1 MVVDFS
7 KIDLHETPI
16 LTLKN
21 IAGTE
26 LQTLGYAKNVS
37 VSLHFN
43 EISELTFEL
52 PEFVDGVKTP
62 HYDDVVG
69 MRLIDLAGVG
79 QFKLVNPSESKDG
92 IKTIKSCKAYSLEY
106 EFVEK
111 KISLEE
117 DTYELSD
124 GLAEENTL
132 LGIILEKMPSW
143 RKGTVSQTLIGKYR
157 TFETSAQSL
166 YDFMKS
172 TLQEKFRCVF
182 DFDTYTRT
190 VNIVDVDEFVPTRQ
204 VFLSLDNLLKKV
216 DVSENADNIVTCLGV
231 YGADGVDIYS
241 VNPLG
246 TDKIYNLDY
255 LFQSGQIQEPAQP
268 LQDTDD
274 SFGAKWRRW
283 EAQLSASQQKF
294 YSLSV
299 EQSVH
304 TANSLAQSAILLRL
318 DGELTGLEAIKASYV
333 SAIAQGLEKDSSTGS
348 YFSDLMPQIDR
359 QIAAK
364 QVEIVKAK
372 ERKALSNQYVQ
383 SATDSMKE
391 IQNSCKFETFF
402 TDYVCPICGHVA
414 KAVSDVQLRETWVIK
429 DTAPVDDASQL
440 LQNTTISFTTNNYK
454 GTSIEVY
461 DTGVGVAVLSY
472 GGIGDVAGIEY
483 GLGGTVFDWDND
495 AYKTLVFDTAPTGAL
510 LAWLQKN
517 ADKQVTGAVQDDDD
531 TSAQFV
537 RCEHCGTVSAVDKAD
552 SELLVLNRYFRE
564 DTLTDESF
572 VERTVKAN
580 NDNDRSGAVGNTTVK
595 IASATITMTNS
606 DDVHKDTYTI
616 SGGTLVLQTVKDGQS
631 VTYTAAKIRSA
642 AIVHNLSDDT
652 YVLSAFLG
660 AGYVETETMTGGNAT
675 ISGTW
680 GSLSG
685 DLRADPEVKSDNY
698 KVGTAIEISA
708 SDNTWYFTTDTSK
721 YESLSI
727 SNELYQYGKECLRQM
742 AFPTY
747 TFSIESGNFL
757 SMHECELFKNQLSLG
772 KRIYLDLDDEVL
784 EPICT
789 GASFS
794 FDDLRSLKLE
804 FSDTYSG
811 SDKAMSLAG
820 LLEESVSMGH
830 TVASSKGWWN
840 AYQDS
845 GANSAVRDLMTEAL
859 DVAKNKVLSSTMQA
873 ISWDESGIR
882 LRKWLDSSKTSYE
895 DTQIWMTDQNIVFT
909 DDNWQTAKMAI
920 GKLSTKKYGDVFG
933 VCAPYLVGTILAGEN
948 LAITNRNGNFL
959 IDDEGIKV
967 NGLNF
972 FISSSNIVEPTDSVD
987 STADLPTSANEGDLC
1002 SVGKDTYKY
1011 TSGVWKLYIKVV
1023 SEKTDLPSS
1032 GPEDSQTLYKVQ
1044 KDGSVWQWNN
1054 SRWEEY
1060 SLPLSEYIQGSL
1072 GEITGKD
1079 DDGNAFVKADKISGI
1094 IDTIRSQ
1101 MSSCGGNMLF
1111 DKNGLWLIDTS
1122 SPSTA
1127 NKAVWLNQSGIML
1140 SKSRTKSDLSDPSY
1154 NSETGKSLTW
1164 KTAITPDGIAAEYLT
1179 GEYLHAGFEISV
1191 GTPSNGTTDYS
1202 TCPFYVNSNGY
1213 LSCRDASISGAITAT
1228 SLDVSNATVTGLTVD
1243 SLHVTGNFSA
1253 DRING
1258 GTLNFN
1264 NFSVSNLSAN
1274 NITTGSFTA
1283 DRVKLGGDMT
1293 VYNSLDSDIVGGQ
1306 IGYTTGAYGGA
1317 GIHMRAYKGEVVA
1330 TENGAKLC
1338 YGNNPISAN
1347 TISVTSGGA
1356 QTNCTL
1362 SIGGDTTI
1370 TGSAAPAYDGA
1381 GSLGFSDYRWTVLYA
1396 QTSTISTSDRA
1407 QKKDISYDMEKYDS
1421 LFKKLKPVN
1430 YKMKDGTSGRTH
1442 TGLIAQDI
1450 EQALQECGLTGQDLA
1465 AFVRAPR
1472 DDGGADYGM
1481 RYEELIALCIYEI
1494 QKLQTK
1500 VATLEGKE

>member
-26 LQTLGYAKNVS
+26 LQTLGYAKNVA

-52 PEFVDGVKTP
+52 PEFVDGGKTP

-69 MRLIDLAGVG
+69 MRLVDLAGVG

-92 IKTIKSCKAYSLEY
+92 VKTIKSCKAYSLEY

-294 YSLSV
+294 YALSV

-333 SAIAQGLEKDSSTGS
+333 SAIAQGLEKDSKTGS
-348 YFSDLMPQIDR
+348 YFSNLMPQIDR

-364 QVEIVKAK
+364 QAEIVKAK
-372 ERKALSNQYVQ
+372 ERKALSDQYVQ

-391 IQNSCKFETFF
+391 IQDSCKFETFF

-414 KAVSDVQLRETWVIK
+414 KTTDETH
-429 DTAPVDDASQL
+429 
-440 LQNTTISFTTNNYK
+440 
-454 GTSIEVY
+454 
-461 DTGVGVAVLSY
+461 
-472 GGIGDVAGIEY
+472 
-483 GLGGTVFDWDND
+483 
-495 AYKTLVFDTAPTGAL
+495 
-510 LAWLQKN
+510 
-517 ADKQVTGAVQDDDD
+517 VT
-531 TSAQFV
+531 
-537 RCEHCGTVSAVDKAD
+537 CEHCGTICSIDEVD

-580 NDNDRSGAVGNTTVK
+580 NDNDRSGAVGDTTVK
-595 IASATITMTNS
+595 IASATITMTHS

-616 SGGTLVLQTVKDGQS
+616 SGGTLVLQTVKDSQP

-685 DLRADPEVKSDNY
+685 DLQADPEVKSDNY

-772 KRIYLDLDDEVL
+772 KRIYLDLDDDEVL

-830 TVASSKGWWN
+830 TVASSKGGWN

-845 GANSAVRDLMTEAL
+845 GASSAVRDLMTQAL

-987 STADLPTSANEGDLC
+987 SVADLPSSANEGALC

-1011 TSGVWKLYIKVV
+1011 TSGSWKLYIKVV
-1023 SEKTDLPSS
+1023 SEKADLPPS
-1032 GPEDSQTLYKVQ
+1032 GPMDAQTLYKVER
-1044 KDGSVWQWNN
+1044 DGSVWQWVN

-1079 DDGNAFVKADKISGI
+1079 DNGNAFVKADKISGI
-1094 IDTIRSQ
+1094 INAVQAQ

-1111 DKNGLWLIDTS
+1111 DEHGLWLIDSTK
-1122 SPSTA
+1122 PDTA

-1140 SKSRTKSDLSDPSY
+1140 SKSRNKNDSTDPSY
-1154 NSETGKSLTW
+1154 SSTTQNSFEW
-1164 KTAITPDGIAAEYLT
+1164 KTAITSDGIAAEYLT

-1191 GTPSNGTTDYS
+1191 GSPGSPSDANPYS
-1202 TCPFYVNSNGY
+1202 TCPFYVDAKGH
-1213 LSCRDASISGAITAT
+1213 LSCRGASISGAIKAT
-1228 SLDVSNATVTGLTVD
+1228 SLDVTDATVTGLTVD
-1243 SLHVTGNFSA
+1243 SLHVTGDFSA

-1258 GTLNFN
+1258 GTLDFD

-1274 NITTGSFTA
+1274 SITTGQLSSSYI
-1283 DRVKLGGDMT
+1283 KLGGDMA
-1293 VYNSLDSDIVGGQ
+1293 VYDALNSGTIGGY
-1306 IGYTTGAYGGA
+1306 IGYTKGTYGGA
-1317 GIHMRAYKGEVVA
+1317 GIHMQATNGEVVA
-1330 TENGAKLC
+1330 TSSGAKLC
-1338 YGNNPISAN
+1338 YGNNFYGGN
-1347 TISVTSGGA
+1347 TLSVTSGGA
-1356 QTNCTL
+1356 QTDCRMAV
-1362 SIGGDTTI
+1362 GGDLVVS
-1370 TGSAAPAYDGA
+1370 GSAAPSVDGA
-1381 GSLGFSDYRWTVLYA
+1381 GSLGFSDYRWSVVYA
-1396 QTSTISTSDRA
+1396 QTGTITTSDRE
-1407 QKKDISYDMEKYDS
+1407 KKTDISYALERYDALFEKLRPASYR
-1421 LFKKLKPVN
+1421 L
-1430 YKMKDGTSGRTH
+1430 KDGASGRTH
-1442 TGLIAQDI
+1442 TGLIAQDV
-1450 EQALQECGLTGQDLA
+1450 EQALVECGLTGQDFA
-1465 AFVRAPR
+1465 AFVCAPR
-1472 DDGGADYGM
+1472 EDGGADYGM

-1494 QKLQTK
+1494 HKLQDK
-1500 VATLEGKE
+1500 IKILEGKE

>member
-26 LQTLGYAKNVS
+26 LQTLGYAKNVAA
-37 VSLHFN
+37 SLHFN

-92 IKTIKSCKAYSLEY
+92 VKTIKSCKAYSLEY

-143 RKGTVSQTLIGKYR
+143 RKGTVSPTLIGKYR

-283 EAQLSASQQKF
+283 EAQLGASQQKF

-333 SAIAQGLEKDSSTGS
+333 SAIAQGLEKDSKTGS

-364 QVEIVKAK
+364 QAEIVKAK
-372 ERKALSNQYVQ
+372 ERKALSDQYVQ

-391 IQNSCKFETFF
+391 IQDSCKFETFF

-414 KAVSDVQLRETWVIK
+414 KTTDETH
-429 DTAPVDDASQL
+429 
-440 LQNTTISFTTNNYK
+440 
-454 GTSIEVY
+454 
-461 DTGVGVAVLSY
+461 
-472 GGIGDVAGIEY
+472 
-483 GLGGTVFDWDND
+483 
-495 AYKTLVFDTAPTGAL
+495 
-510 LAWLQKN
+510 
-517 ADKQVTGAVQDDDD
+517 VT
-531 TSAQFV
+531 
-537 RCEHCGTVSAVDKAD
+537 CEHCGTVSSIDDAD

-572 VERTVKAN
+572 VEHTVKAN
-580 NDNDRSGAVGNTTVK
+580 NDNDRSGAVGDTTVK
-595 IASATITMTNS
+595 IASATITMTHS

-616 SGGTLVLQTVKDGQS
+616 SGGTLVLQTVKDGQT

-642 AIVHNLSDDT
+642 AIVHNLADDT

-685 DLRADPEVKSDNY
+685 DLQADPEVKSDNY

-772 KRIYLDLDDEVL
+772 KRIYLDLDDDEVL

-830 TVASSKGWWN
+830 TVASSKGGWN

-845 GANSAVRDLMTEAL
+845 GASSAVRDLMTQAL

-873 ISWDESGIR
+873 ISWDKSGIR

-909 DDNWQTAKMAI
+909 DDNWKTAKMAI

-987 STADLPTSANEGDLC
+987 SVADLPSSANEGDLC

-1011 TSGVWKLYIKVV
+1011 ASGAWKLYIKVV
-1023 SEKTDLPSS
+1023 SEKADLPSS
-1032 GPEDSQTLYKVQ
+1032 GPEDSQTLYKVE
-1044 KDGSVWQWNN
+1044 KDGSVWEWDNSQWM
-1054 SRWEEY
+1054 EY
-1060 SLPLSEYIQGSL
+1060 SVPISEYVNGSF
-1072 GEITGKD
+1072 GEVTGKD
-1079 DDGNAFVKADKISGI
+1079 ENGNAFVKAGKISGI

-1111 DKNGLWLIDTS
+1111 DKNGLWLIDAS

-1127 NKAVWLNQSGIML
+1127 SKAVWLNQSGIML
-1140 SKSRTKSDLSDPSY
+1140 SKLRTGSDKSDPSY
-1154 NSETGKSLTW
+1154 NSTTGKSFTW
-1164 KTAITPDGIAAEYLT
+1164 KTAITADGIVADYL
-1179 GEYLHAGFEISV
+1179 V
-1191 GTPSNGTTDYS
+1191 GTHLHGEFDISAGDPTTSGVYS
-1202 TCPFYVNSNGY
+1202 TCPFYVSKDGK
-1213 LSCRDASISGAITAT
+1213 LSCTNADIKGVINATDLKLDGDSIKAKLKSIVNKIGVLEDGIEIAGTKFEDGKIRSDTCSLQFTDSSTAEYAVELSGPAVRIKATNGSIYLQNSDDSASIHIRKDGSITLKGA
-1228 SLDVSNATVTGLTVD
+1228 
-1243 SLHVTGNFSA
+1243 
-1253 DRING
+1253 
-1258 GTLNFN
+1258 
-1264 NFSVSNLSAN
+1264 SVE
-1274 NITTGSFTA
+1274 G
-1283 DRVKLGGDMT
+1283 
-1293 VYNSLDSDIVGGQ
+1293 
-1306 IGYTTGAYGGA
+1306 
-1317 GIHMRAYKGEVVA
+1317 
-1330 TENGAKLC
+1330 
-1338 YGNNPISAN
+1338 
-1347 TISVTSGGA
+1347 VTSMTA
-1356 QTNCTL
+1356 
-1362 SIGGDTTI
+1362 
-1370 TGSAAPAYDGA
+1370 
-1381 GSLGFSDYRWTVLYA
+1381 
-1396 QTSTISTSDRA
+1396 
-1407 QKKDISYDMEKYDS
+1407 
-1421 LFKKLKPVN
+1421 
-1430 YKMKDGTSGRTH
+1430 
-1442 TGLIAQDI
+1442 
-1450 EQALQECGLTGQDLA
+1450 
-1465 AFVRAPR
+1465 
-1472 DDGGADYGM
+1472 
-1481 RYEELIALCIYEI
+1481 
-1494 QKLQTK
+1494 
-1500 VATLEGKE
+1500 VAVFG